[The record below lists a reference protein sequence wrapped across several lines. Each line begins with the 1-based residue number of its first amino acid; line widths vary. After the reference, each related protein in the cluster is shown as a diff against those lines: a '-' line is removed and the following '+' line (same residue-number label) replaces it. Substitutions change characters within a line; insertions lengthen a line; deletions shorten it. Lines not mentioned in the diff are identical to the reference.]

1 MNQNDQQN
9 TTTIQPHV
17 LIFPIPFQGP
27 VNCALKLAE
36 LLCLSGINVTFLNT
50 EHIHGPLLRHTQV
63 LSRFSRYPNFKFDT
77 VPDGL
82 EHEKPVS
89 GDGFMEVMDAVDK
102 VSKPLFREMMVSG
115 KWSRISERP
124 VTVMI
129 PDACFSFAVD
139 VAVEAGVQVVCFET
153 VSPCCMW
160 TSYLNL
166 PTLIEAGD
174 VPFEDNDLDRLITTV
189 PGTEHVIRRRDLGSF
204 CRSNDLSDPVIEL
217 IVKEAKSVPRA
228 QGLILN
234 TFEELDSLILPHMR
248 KLCPNI
254 YTIGPLHTLH
264 KTRLTTNPTQPSQET
279 GFSNSVWKEDRTCLS
294 WLDKH
299 DPKTV
304 IYVSIG
310 SLATMTVEQL
320 VEIWYGVVNSEKPF
334 LWVRRPGS
342 IVGEYDESRIPAE
355 LLERTKEIGCIVDW
369 APQEDVLAHQAIGG
383 FLTHSGWN
391 STIESIA
398 EGVPMVCWP
407 YFVDQQV
414 NSRFV
419 EAVWKMGVDMKDT
432 CDRVRVEKAVRGI
445 MDSKDNVFAQSA
457 NTWANLA
464 HESISKTGSSST
476 HLGRL
481 VDDILAMSSTFGL

>member
-1 MNQNDQQN
+1 MDH
-9 TTTIQPHV
+9 TLEPHV

-36 LLCLSGINVTFLNT
+36 LLCLSGLHVTFLNT
-50 EHIHGPLLRHTQV
+50 EHIHRPLLRHTQV
-63 LSRFSRYPNFKFDT
+63 LSRFNRYPNFKFQT
-77 VPDGL
+77 IPDGV

-89 GDGFMEVMDAVDK
+89 GDRFMEVMAAVDAVT
-102 VSKPLFREMMVSG
+102 KPLFREMMVSG
-115 KWSRISERP
+115 GLSRKSDRP

-129 PDACFSFAVD
+129 PDACFSFAIDIGIDASIPVI
-139 VAVEAGVQVVCFET
+139 CFET
-153 VSPCCMW
+153 VSPCCLW

-174 VPFEDNDLDRLITTV
+174 VPFKGNDLDQMITSV
-189 PGTEHVIRRRDLGSF
+189 PGTEHITRRRDLASF
-204 CRSNDLSDPVIEL
+204 CRSDDLSNPVIEL
-217 IVKEAKSVPRA
+217 IVKEAHAVPRA
-228 QGLILN
+228 HGLILN

-264 KTRLTTNPTQPSQET
+264 KTQLTAKITSSQET
-279 GFSNSVWKEDRTCLS
+279 TFSNSVWKEDRSCIS
-294 WLDKH
+294 WLDNQ

-304 IYVSIG
+304 VYVSIG

-320 VEIWYGVVNSEKPF
+320 LEIWHGVVNSGKPF

-342 IVGEYDESRIPAE
+342 ITGGYDESQIPAK
-355 LLERTKEIGCIVDW
+355 LLARTKEIGCIVEW
-369 APQEDVLAHQAIGG
+369 APQEDVLAHSAIGG

-391 STIESIA
+391 STIESIM

-419 EAVWKMGVDMKDT
+419 EEVWKLGVDMKDT
-432 CDRVRVEKAVRGI
+432 CDRLLIEKAVRDI
-445 MDSKDNVFAQSA
+445 MDQKHNGFTKSA

-464 HESISKTGSSST
+464 KDSITKMGSSSIQ
-476 HLGRL
+476 LGRL
-481 VDDILAMSSTFGL
+481 IDDILVISSTPFDPK